1 VVWEL
6 TDMGYATIEY
16 LLAAVDKAGA
26 SRERQV
32 DVAAL
37 REEVSPYLNNS
48 PPTTR
53 AMLNALEFRNLITTK
68 EADSA
73 QKAGFFWITDRGLE
87 VAIEARMRG
96 FTWPPKPDTLPALAP
111 ARPRSVTLEVAL
123 SAAR

>member
-1 VVWEL
+1 VWEL
-6 TDMGYATIEY
+6 TDMGYATVKY
-16 LLAAVDKAGA
+16 LLAATDKAGA

-53 AMLNALEFRNLITTK
+53 AMLNTLEFRNLITTK
-68 EADSA
+68 GADSA
-73 QKAGFFWITDRGLE
+73 QKAGFFWITERGLE

-96 FTWPPKPDTLPALAP
+96 FTWPPKPGT
-111 ARPRSVTLEVAL
+111 
-123 SAAR
+123 